1 MHDCEQES
9 TQLSTFSSPTNRN
22 EPPKYNVNNLK
33 KIELLGSERER
44 ERERERENNTWE
56 FFGAEIGAQG
66 RSTTKLAEVIVVSM
80 GKVYREAG
88 FDAIY
93 QALEGARD
101 S

>member
-1 MHDCEQES
+1 MW
-9 TQLSTFSSPTNRN
+9 
-22 EPPKYNVNNLK
+22 
-33 KIELLGSERER
+33 
-44 ERERERENNTWE
+44 ERERENYTWE

-93 QALEGARD
+93 QALEGAGD
-101 S
+101 SWLVGCDNTKNEATLVATLKRGCGLLH